1 MCFSRNLGKEALME
15 DKKYTLSMEQNLA
28 LPSADADRLIASG
41 DGTATLL
48 YLYALRNR
56 GGFSSQSAAASLKRT
71 EAEILKAISTLCEL
85 GLFKTG
91 ENKKPVPL
99 SADELPEYTAQD
111 IAARTCGNSEFK
123 AIVEETQRIMGHLL
137 TGADLKTLFG
147 IYDFLRLPTEVI
159 FLLINHC
166 VEETREH
173 LGQGKLPSMRTI
185 EKEAYVW
192 YNREILTLER
202 AEEFLLQKRTRSGEM
217 ADIKRLL
224 QISGRNFSATE
235 RKYVETWIDMGF
247 ELEAL
252 ALAYDKTI
260 VKTGNLAWKYMD
272 SILQSWHGKKLHTAQ
287 EITSGDTHQGAVS
300 GAVPRQ
306 GGQAVV
312 RSSAQPETERMK
324 KIWEKVKNG

>member
-1 MCFSRNLGKEALME
+1 ME
-15 DKKYTLSMEQNLA
+15 DKNYRLSGEQNLA
-28 LPSADADRLIASG
+28 LPSADADKLLNSG

-48 YLYALRNR
+48 YLYALRNG
-56 GGFSSQSAAASLKRT
+56 GGFSSQSAATALKRT
-71 EAEILKAISTLCEL
+71 EAEISKAISTLCDM
-85 GLFKTG
+85 GLFNTG
-91 ENKKPVPL
+91 EIKAALPL
-99 SADELPEYTAQD
+99 TADELPEYTAQD
-111 IAARTCGNSEFK
+111 IAARAGENSEFK
-123 AIVEETQRIMGHLL
+123 AIVDETQRIMGHML

-173 LGQGKLPSMRTI
+173 LGQGKLPSMRTV
-185 EKEAYVW
+185 EKEAYAW

-202 AEEFLLQKRTRSGEM
+202 AEEFLLQKRARSGEL

-224 QISGRNFSATE
+224 QINGRNFSTTE
-235 RKYVETWIDMGF
+235 RKYVENWMDMGF
-247 ELEAL
+247 DLEAV

-272 SILQSWHGKKLHTAQ
+272 TILMSWHGKKLHTAE
-287 EITSGDTHQGAVS
+287 EITSGDRLTATSSGSFARQGTPAVS
-300 GAVPRQ
+300 RNAGE
-306 GGQAVV
+306 
-312 RSSAQPETERMK
+312 PETERMK

>member
-1 MCFSRNLGKEALME
+1 ME
-15 DKKYTLSMEQNLA
+15 DKKYTLSTEQNLA
-28 LPSADADRLIASG
+28 LPSADADKLLASG

-48 YLYALRNR
+48 YLYALRNG
-56 GGFSSQSAAASLKRT
+56 GGFSSQSAASVLKRT
-71 EAEILKAISTLCEL
+71 EAEILKALGTLCEL
-85 GLFKTG
+85 GLFKSG
-91 ENKKPVPL
+91 EASRVLPL
-99 SADELPEYTAQD
+99 TADELPEYTAQD
-111 IAARTCGNSEFK
+111 IAARTSENSEFK
-123 AIVEETQRIMGHLL
+123 AIVEETQRIIGHLL

-202 AEEFLLQKRTRSGEM
+202 AEEFLVQKRARSGEL

-224 QISGRNFSATE
+224 QINGRNFSATE
-235 RKYVETWIDMGF
+235 RKYVESWMDMGF

-272 SILQSWHGKKLHTAQ
+272 SILQSWHSKKLHTAQ
-287 EITSGDTHQGAVS
+287 EITSGDKHQGAVS
-300 GAVPRQ
+300 GSAIRQ
-306 GGQAVV
+306 GGQASS
-312 RSSAQPETERMK
+312 RSAAQPETERMK